1 MTNTLA
7 ASTRDTS
14 YDWTYVLSSMFVL
27 VFVLSKIYTQ
37 DFMEEVWIVTL
48 PLLAYLI
55 GHSSTK
61 ASHRHLAAELSSQI
75 RVSTKPELTIRLFD
89 DMVEQG
95 VELDQVAFDR
105 AVLALA
111 ELGEVDRALQV
122 REDATQQGLVLASWT
137 YRAMIRAC
145 AAAGRDADALDL
157 FEAGQAE
164 RTDPDMST
172 YYDAIRCYIKVERL
186 EAAVSLYKELAD
198 ASMPACSTTYA
209 HLRNACRKRG
219 WAQMAARIS
228 ADITRW

>member
-1 MTNTLA
+1 MITTFA

-14 YDWTYVLSSMFVL
+14 YDWTYVLLSMFAL
-27 VFVLSKIYTQ
+27 VFALSKIYTQ
-37 DFMEEVWIVTL
+37 DYMEEVWIVTL
-48 PLLAYLI
+48 PMLAYLI
-55 GHSSTK
+55 GHSSAK
-61 ASHRHLAAELSSQI
+61 ARRLHLAAQLSSQI
-75 RVSTKPELTIRLFD
+75 RASTKPELTLRLFD

-105 AVLALA
+105 AALA
-111 ELGEVDRALQV
+111 HAQLGEVDRALQV

-157 FEAGQAE
+157 FESAQAE
-164 RTDPDMST
+164 RMDPDMNT

-186 EAAVSLYKELAD
+186 ETAVSLYKELAE
-198 ASMPACSTTYA
+198 ASMPACSMTYA
-209 HLRNACRKRG
+209 HLSNACRKRG
-219 WAQMAARIS
+219 WAKMAARIS